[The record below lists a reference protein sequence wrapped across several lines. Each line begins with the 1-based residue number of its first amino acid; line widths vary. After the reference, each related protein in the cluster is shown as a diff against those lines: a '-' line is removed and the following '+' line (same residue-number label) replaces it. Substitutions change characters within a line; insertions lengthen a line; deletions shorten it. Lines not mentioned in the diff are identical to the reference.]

1 MMADR
6 TWHFDIIVADGFVL
20 TEMAG
25 VVDVLRICNRIS
37 TRPVFEWT
45 YRSLRGGVVR
55 SSSDAMV
62 ETTALSHRPDVD
74 YAFVLGN
81 ADADHPDLALGAALN
96 HYTNRQV
103 RVVLLAEAASR
114 YITDRRED
122 GTRHTTH
129 WENRAVLL
137 ERLGIFDT
145 KAALVVDAGSV
156 ITCAGMGA
164 TVDVTL
170 SIAAQYVSS
179 AAMMTVADILL
190 HERIRHFNT
199 LQPFAGRAALATGD
213 NDLDVCVG
221 LMQANIEEPLAIAT
235 IAEES
240 GVSKRSLERKF
251 HRVLHTTPNG
261 YYRELR
267 LNKANNLLLN
277 TDMTI
282 GEIGLACGFPSG
294 FTSVYKSMFGMTPNA
309 ARQKGRQKTD
319 KNAKNGAFSRGSK
332 GVS

>member
-1 MMADR
+1 MDAGKAC
-6 TWHFDIIVADGFVL
+6 HFDVIVADGYVL
-20 TEMAG
+20 TELAG
-25 VVDVLRICNRIS
+25 VVDVLRLCNRIN
-37 TRPVFEWT
+37 TRPVFSWT
-45 YRSLRGGVVR
+45 YRSVSGGIVR

-62 ETTALSHRPDVD
+62 DTATLDPRPTAD
-74 YAFVLGN
+74 YAVVIGN
-81 ADADHPDLALGAALN
+81 ADPDHPHLSLGLAIGN
-96 HYTNRQV
+96 YTSRQT
-103 RVVLLAEAASR
+103 RVILLAEAASR
-114 YITDRRED
+114 YIADRREE
-122 GTRHTTH
+122 GMRHTTH
-129 WENRAVLL
+129 WENRTVLL

-145 KAALVVDAGSV
+145 KAALVVDGGSV

-170 SIAAQYVSS
+170 SIAAQHISS

-221 LMQANIEEPLAIAT
+221 LMQANIEEPLPIAQIAI
-235 IAEES
+235 ES

-294 FTSVYKSMFGMTPNA
+294 FTSVYKSTFGMTPHA
-309 ARQKGRQKTD
+309 ARQKGRK
-319 KNAKNGAFSRGSK
+319 K
-332 GVS
+332 

>member
-1 MMADR
+1 MNDAR
-6 TWHFDIIVADGFVL
+6 TWHFDVIVAEGFVL
-20 TEMAG
+20 TELAG

-37 TRPVFEWT
+37 TRPVFTWT
-45 YRSLRGGVVR
+45 YRSAQGGMVR
-55 SSSDAMV
+55 SSSDACV
-62 ETTALSHRPDVD
+62 ETKMLEPRADAD

-81 ADADHPDLALGAALN
+81 ADPDHPELSLGMALN
-96 HYTNRQV
+96 HYTNRQT
-103 RVVLLAEAASR
+103 RVILLAEAASR
-114 YITDRRED
+114 YISDRRED
-122 GTRHTTH
+122 STRHTTH

-145 KAALVVDAGSV
+145 KAAIVVDAGSV

-170 SIAAQYVSS
+170 SIAAQHVSS

-221 LMQANIEEPLAIAT
+221 LMQANIEEPLPIAQ
-235 IAEES
+235 IAEEA

-294 FTSVYKSMFGMTPNA
+294 FTGIYKTMFGMTPNA
-309 ARQKGRQKTD
+309 ARQKGRSKSS
-319 KNAKNGAFSRGSK
+319 KNAKSGAFK
-332 GVS
+332 

>member
-1 MMADR
+1 MSEQ
-6 TWHFDIIVADGFVL
+6 TCHFDIIVADGFVL
-20 TEMAG
+20 TELAG

-37 TRPVFEWT
+37 TRPVFAWT
-45 YRSLRGGVVR
+45 YRSVRGGPIT
-55 SSSDAMV
+55 SSSDAV
-62 ETTALSHRPDVD
+62 IQTQVLDQRPDAD
-74 YAFVLGN
+74 YAFILGN
-81 ADADHPDLALGAALN
+81 ADADHPDLSLGVALN
-96 HYTNRQV
+96 HYTIRQA
-103 RVVLLAEAASR
+103 RVILLSEAASR
-114 YITDRRED
+114 YIADHRED

-137 ERLGIFDT
+137 ERLGIFET
-145 KAALVVDAGSV
+145 KAALVVDAGAV

-164 TVDVTL
+164 TTDVTL
-170 SIAAQYVSS
+170 SIASQHVSS

-199 LQPFAGRAALATGD
+199 LQPFGGRAALATGD

-221 LMQANIEEPLAIAT
+221 LMQANIEEPLPIAQ
-235 IAEES
+235 IAVES

-251 HRVLHTTPNG
+251 HRVLHTTPNS

-294 FTSVYKSMFGMTPNA
+294 FTSIYKTTFGMTPNA
-309 ARQKGRQKTD
+309 ARQKGRGKPD
-319 KNAKNGAFSRGSK
+319 KNAKNDASGYS
-332 GVS
+332 